1 MKIIHCA
8 DIHLDAKMESSLPQ
22 QKAQERHYEL
32 LLQFER
38 MIDYA
43 KAKEVR
49 AVIIAGDLFDS
60 TRVQTGTIRKVLDAI
75 AAAKEID
82 FLYLQGNH
90 DEGRRLLEDFALPE
104 NLKLFQETWTSF
116 TYENVRITGAVL
128 CRENCQDIYDS
139 LQTNPDKINLVVLHG
154 QVSGQA
160 GEDLICLPR
169 LKNRNIR
176 YLALG
181 HLHSYRQAPLDDAGV
196 YCYAGCLEGRGFDE
210 CGDKGFVL
218 LETDEKGL
226 TSQFVPFAKRKLHD
240 IGVDISG
247 LDRIH
252 IIADRMK
259 EAAAQVP
266 SKDLVHFTLQGE
278 VSPEADV
285 DPAFLQKAMEPLF
298 YFVRIKDESRLYIDE
313 GMYRYDRSLKGTF
326 IRMVLDS
333 DKSDQEK
340 AQMIQCGLAALKG
353 EKQKL

>member
-43 KAKEVR
+43 KANEVR
-49 AVIIAGDLFDS
+49 VVMIAGDLFDS
-60 TRVQTGTIRKVLDAI
+60 TRLQSGTVRRVLDAI
-75 AAAKEID
+75 AAAREID

-90 DEGRRLLEDFALPE
+90 DEGRRLLEDFTLPD

-116 TYENVRITGAVL
+116 TYDNVRITGAVL
-128 CRENCQDIYDS
+128 GRENCLDIYDS
-139 LQTNPDKINLVVLHG
+139 LQTDPDKINLVVLHG
-154 QVSGQA
+154 QTAAQA
-160 GEDLICLPR
+160 GEDRICLPR

-181 HLHSYRQAPLDDAGV
+181 HLHSYRQAPLDEEGV

-210 CGDKGFVL
+210 CGEKGFVL

-226 TSQFVPFAKRKLHD
+226 TSQFMPFAKRKLHD

-247 LDRIH
+247 LDRMH
-252 IIADRMK
+252 GIADRMK
-259 EAAAQVP
+259 EAAAQI
-266 SKDLVHFTLQGE
+266 SSEDLVQFTLQGE
-278 VSPEADV
+278 VSPEADI
-285 DPAFLQKAMEPLF
+285 DPAFLQKAMESFF
-298 YFVRIKDESRLYIDE
+298 YFVRIKDESCLHID
-313 GMYRYDRSLKGTF
+313 GAYRYDRSLKGTF

-333 DKSDQEK
+333 DKSDKEK
-340 AQMIQCGLAALKG
+340 EQMILCGLAALKG
-353 EKQKL
+353 EKHKL